1 MFHHVML
8 EKGLVWSFSMGNKD
22 SNSRDLPEEIKRA
35 VGIDRAKAASEIAS
49 KAAQRLDR
57 ENQLHQEPSHVYRAV
72 SWSVKK

>member
-8 EKGLVWSFSMGNKD
+8 VRGLVWSFGMDYKD

-35 VGIDRAKAASEIAS
+35 VGIDRAKVASEIAS

-57 ENQLHQEPSHVYRAV
+57 DNQLHHEPSHVYRAV